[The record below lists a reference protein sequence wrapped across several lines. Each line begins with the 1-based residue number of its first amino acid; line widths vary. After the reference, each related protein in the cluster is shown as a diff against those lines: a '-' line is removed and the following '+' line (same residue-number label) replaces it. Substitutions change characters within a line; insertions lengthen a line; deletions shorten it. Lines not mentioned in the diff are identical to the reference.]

1 MPTPPARPSAFPS
14 SFTALPPSSAA
25 PPNPYGPPPAV
36 PTSEYG
42 PVRDIY
48 DPAFEGAQFGGAL
61 AQENVSRELPTGR
74 LTGLETRSSRR
85 RRTIVSGV
93 ATALAVVLVV
103 GLIAYAVWQTQ
114 QGDDGGGAARGGV
127 ASPPAGGAPTADGGQ
142 TAGTDDGSGVAEGD
156 VAANPPGAAVQ
167 TPTPEGEAAADDGE
181 PAAAEDD
188 EGGLPGATDDPGA
201 SGDGEA
207 SEEEDAG
214 SGASDGPTPTPTP
227 NPGGRSLI
235 NLVPSEDEVPDG
247 LILTDETELDEEDV
261 AATFSDP
268 EEALAKLE
276 EWGWRRHLQRVFGP
290 AEEGEAGPDGVNF
303 IVVSVHR
310 FDSED
315 AANEALTYFS
325 DAVIALQGL
334 QPVEVEQL
342 GDESI
347 ALTGNPDAANLVVL
361 YVRTGPYLVRIGAS
375 SPGGDPTGVVVDLAE
390 TILVNE
396 PDEAARSDDD
406 ES

>member
-1 MPTPPARPSAFPS
+1 MPTTPSRPPAFPS
-14 SFTALPPSSAA
+14 SFTALPPSSGAA
-25 PPNPYGPPPAV
+25 PNPYGPPSAV

-42 PVRDIY
+42 PVRNIY

-74 LTGLETRSSRR
+74 LTGLESRSSRR

-93 ATALAVVLVV
+93 ATALAVVVVV

-114 QGDDGGGAARGGV
+114 QGDDGGEAARGGV
-127 ASPPAGGAPTADGGQ
+127 ASPPAGAAPTADDGQ
-142 TAGTDDGSGVAEGD
+142 TAGTDDEPGATEGD
-156 VAANPPGAAVQ
+156 VAANPPGATSQ
-167 TPTPEGEAAADDGE
+167 TPTPQGAASAEDGETAAA
-181 PAAAEDD
+181 ADD
-188 EGGLPGATDDPGA
+188 EGGLPGASGNGDA
-201 SGDGEA
+201 S
-207 SEEEDAG
+207 EEDAG
-214 SGASDGPTPTPTP
+214 SGPDDGPTPTPTP
-227 NPGGRSLI
+227 NPGGRSLV
-235 NLVPSEDEVPDG
+235 NLVPSEDEVPSG
-247 LILTDETELDEEDV
+247 FVMTDESKLDEEGV

-276 EWGWRRHLQRVFGP
+276 GWGWRGHLRRDFGP
-290 AEEGEAGPDGVNF
+290 AEEGGAGPNGVNF

-325 DAVIALQGL
+325 DSVIALQGL

-347 ALTGNPDAANLVVL
+347 ALAGNPDAANLVVL
-361 YVRTGPYLVRIGAS
+361 YIRTGPYLVRIGAS
-375 SPGGDPTGVVVDLAE
+375 SPEGDPTAVVVELAQ
-390 TILVNE
+390 TILVND
-396 PDEAARSDDD
+396 PDEAARSNDD